1 MGANQR
7 YQSPL
12 WHSVLKLIEILVR
25 SEDQQEKSV
34 NNPFHVHGQNILPL
48 LSKDRVGLI
57 KWATLW
63 KLKEPQSLSEIKEIT
78 LSPQSLLISK
88 EATPNLFEV
97 YAKPIFSLPVNN
109 VLAERQFILSQL
121 YVNDNMSKLL
131 KQASITFVENI
142 LHRGKTN
149 TRTTSTSTSTFIEL
163 IKSC

>member
-1 MGANQR
+1 MFGVGANQR

-63 KLKEPQSLSEIKEIT
+63 KLKEPQSLSEIKEIA
-78 LSPQSLLISK
+78 LSPQSLLIGK
-88 EATPNLFEV
+88 EATPSCLRSM
-97 YAKPIFSLPVNN
+97 PSPFSV
-109 VLAERQFILSQL
+109 FQL
-121 YVNDNMSKLL
+121 TMFLL
-131 KQASITFVENI
+131 KDS
-142 LHRGKTN
+142 
-149 TRTTSTSTSTFIEL
+149 STFFNCMLMITCQ
-163 IKSC
+163 SY